1 MRANA
6 LLPSHLRSTERR
18 PLAGRFPALLLTLVL
33 AMAAGACSDSSS
45 PSPSPPT
52 EPPGPADHVRM
63 NEAWLI
69 GTHNSYWVD
78 RGVSTDLFSSGVQQS
93 LLDQL
98 VADHARAI
106 EIDVHPDET
115 RPGNYRVFHTVPGN
129 SLCDDL
135 ADCLRPL
142 RLLHAAL
149 PRHEVIHVI
158 VELKKFSGPSFDAR
172 HTVDQLEGIFEQMLG
187 RWLFRP
193 RDLLDVCDP
202 DGADPDPDLA
212 ACVARVGWPTLAEL
226 RGRFVVSVLGN
237 FDDLLPQAKGTLD
250 WAQFALHGDLR
261 RRSAFSMASSWKT
274 DWDALPEKIRAE
286 LSREDL
292 ARALRRTVFLQVE
305 DTADPNLAPFL
316 AANGMVRIGAA
327 HTTDDQATRIALG
340 AQILQGDTPWVQLD
354 DRGPAQPVR
363 PLDATLGAIVEPG
376 ERLELAIGGAQA
388 DAYAWRD
395 VRTRATALWSTVPSV
410 GVPSDAIPCLVAA
423 SDPLTPRGASVAICR
438 DKVHAERRPNAPLGS
453 GDPDAERIRL
463 ALRVCRAGRCDV
475 TTLPAP
481 SGFAAQVEVGVALGL
496 EVVPAGSGACARALV
511 ATDVDADGAFAW
523 QEAAPAQCLD
533 EPLRAQGLLALGS
546 GHPGAALFAG
556 TRLEIDGRVE
566 TARPLVE
573 TSAP

>member
-1 MRANA
+1 MHAEVFLSA
-6 LLPSHLRSTERR
+6 LSFLARGRR
-18 PLAGRFPALLLTLVL
+18 VARRLPALVLTLAL
-33 AMAAGACSDSSS
+33 AITAGACSDSSE
-45 PSPSPPT
+45 PTPPAD
-52 EPPGPADHVRM
+52 PPGPADHVRM

-98 VADHARAI
+98 LADHARAI

-158 VELKKFSGPSFDAR
+158 VELKKFSGPSFDAT
-172 HTVDQLEGIFEQMLG
+172 HTVDQLEGIFEQVLG

-202 DGADPDPDLA
+202 DGAEPDPDLA

-261 RRSAFSMASSWKT
+261 ERSAFSMASSWKT
-274 DWDALPEKIRAE
+274 DWDTLPEKIRAE

-327 HTTDDQATRIALG
+327 YTTDDQATRSALG

-354 DRGPAQPVR
+354 DRGPAQPLR
-363 PLDATLGAIVEPG
+363 PLDASLGEIVEPG
-376 ERLELAIGGAQA
+376 ERIELAIDDEEA

-395 VRTRATALWSTVPSV
+395 VPARATTLWSTVPSV
-410 GVPSDAIPCLVAA
+410 GVPSDAVPCIVAA
-423 SDPLTPRGASVAICR
+423 SDPSSPRTGSVAICR

-453 GDPDAERIRL
+453 GDPDAEKIRL
-463 ALRVCRAGRCDV
+463 ALRVCRAGRCDM

-481 SGFAAQVEVGVALGL
+481 SGLAAQVEAGVALGL
-496 EVVPAGSGACARALV
+496 EVVPGGGGACARALV
-511 ATDVDADGAFAW
+511 ATDVGPDGAFAW
-523 QEAAPAQCLD
+523 QEAAPAECVDQ
-533 EPLRAQGLLALGS
+533 PLRAQGLLARGS
-546 GHPGAALFAG
+546 GTPGAVLFTG
-556 TRLEIDGRVE
+556 TSLEIDGRVE
-566 TARPLVE
+566 TDRPLVE
-573 TSAP
+573 PSAP

>member
-1 MRANA
+1 
-6 LLPSHLRSTERR
+6 L
-18 PLAGRFPALLLTLVL
+18 LVL
-33 AMAAGACSDSSS
+33 LIGAGGCSDSPESG
-45 PSPSPPT
+45 PPPD
-52 EPPGPADHVRM
+52 PPGPADTLRM

-98 VADHARAI
+98 LADHARAI

-158 VELKKFSGPSFDAR
+158 VELKKFSGPSFDAT
-172 HTVDQLEGIFEQMLG
+172 HTVDQLEGIFEQVLG

-212 ACVARVGWPTLAEL
+212 ACLARVGWPTLAEL

-261 RRSAFSMASSWKT
+261 TRSAFSMASSWKT
-274 DWDALPEKIRAE
+274 DWDTLPEKIRAE

-305 DTADPNLAPFL
+305 DPADPNLAPFL

-327 HTTDDQATRIALG
+327 YTTDDQATRVALG

-354 DRGPAQPVR
+354 DRGPSQPLR
-363 PLDATLGAIVEPG
+363 PLDASLGAIVEPG
-376 ERLELAIGGAQA
+376 ERIALAVEGAETETF
-388 DAYAWRD
+388 AWRT
-395 VRTRATALWSTVPSV
+395 VPPRGTALWSTVPSV
-410 GVPSDAIPCLVAA
+410 GVPSEAVPCLVAA
-423 SDPLTPRGASVAICR
+423 TDPLAPRAASVAICR
-438 DKVHAERRPNAPLGS
+438 DKVHAARRPNAPLGS
-453 GDPDAERIRL
+453 GDPQAEEIRL

-475 TTLPAP
+475 TTLLAP
-481 SGFAAQVEVGVALGL
+481 SGFAAQVEAGVVLGL
-496 EVVPAGSGACARALV
+496 EIAPNADGACARALV
-511 ATDVDADGAFAW
+511 ATDVGPDGAFAW
-523 QEAAPAQCLD
+523 QEAAPTECFD
-533 EPLRAQGLLALGS
+533 EPLRAQGLLAVGS
-546 GHPGAALFAG
+546 GTPGEVLFTG
-556 TRLEIDGRVE
+556 TRLEVDGRVE
-566 TARPLVE
+566 TERPLVE
-573 TSAP
+573 TAAL